1 MVASYGTNSIAAA
14 EFARSGMQKFA
25 STGAKTIRRILLAMV
40 LALGLPSAAS
50 ALTISADADTGDCF
64 GTGDD
69 CVGGLY
75 EITLVEGPDDFY
87 TATITADYTG
97 LYDLDI
103 GGNAIGDVLITHVE
117 LKVSNEY
124 IDPLTS
130 SGGPVIG
137 GPLNGGGCNG
147 NNEGFLCVELSSP
160 ASAADGET
168 PSWEITFGATDLL
181 DEEEWHLGMRFEWED
196 GKGQDPNTSLLSAS
210 AAAIPEPS
218 SAVLF
223 ALGSVLVVGAQKRRI

>member
-1 MVASYGTNSIAAA
+1 M
-14 EFARSGMQKFA
+14 
-25 STGAKTIRRILLAMV
+25 RRILLAMV

-75 EITLVEGPDDFY
+75 EITLVEGPDDVY
-87 TATITADYTG
+87 TATITASYLGD
-97 LYDLDI
+97 YDLDI

-117 LKVSNEY
+117 IKVSNDY
-124 IDPLTS
+124 VNPIS
-130 SGGPVIG
+130 SPDGAVLD
-137 GPLNGGGCNG
+137 GPLSAGGCNG
-147 NNEGFLCVELSSP
+147 NNDGFLCVELSSP
-160 ASAADGET
+160 DTATGT
-168 PSWEITFGATDLL
+168 QSWTITFGATDLL
-181 DEEEWHLGMRFEWED
+181 DEEEWHLGMRFEWND
-196 GKGQDPNTSLLSAS
+196 GKGQDPNSSLLSAS

-223 ALGSVLVVGAQKRRI
+223 ALGGLLVVRAQKRRI